1 MRACLTRRLSEMLTT
16 GAFDDYPHL
25 LSTGTAISL
34 IAGAVGRA
42 IGPAVSGW
50 MYSVST
56 QYDEGSL
63 GRQSA
68 WLLLL
73 ALAVPAI
80 YYARRLPRDME
91 EPGKDGFE
99 AVPLTATSRDSVDDG
114 DDVLRASGRDAR

>member
-1 MRACLTRRLSEMLTT
+1 MLTT
-16 GAFDDYPHL
+16 GAFDDYPQL